1 MQTARIENVADIS
14 KTADEE
20 LTRIFPERSLRRVLF
35 ITPPDADESLS
46 IMPRRRAGATGTT
59 PPMVPGIGVPP
70 SEKWHRCEHRI

>member
-35 ITPPDADESLS
+35 SY
-46 IMPRRRAGATGTT
+46 ATGR
-59 PPMVPGIGVPP
+59 G
-70 SEKWHRCEHRI
+70 